1 MPRSVSGVYTLPN
14 PPVVTNTTIA
24 STDENTTRSD
34 IASEITNSLD
44 RSGRGGM
51 LAPLQLV
58 DGTPSLPGLTF
69 CTDVNTG
76 IYRIGADI
84 IGFAVGGVLSFTIA
98 AAGVTTP
105 SVLTPLV
112 DAGAAA
118 LELRG
123 TVGGG
128 TGQMLLTSGQGTGW
142 RIGPTSGN
150 INAELQIN
158 SSGSAVIGFIAFR
171 NAGTEVGLIYNIA
184 GAQYFD
190 CAGYHFR
197 SYVDASEQFEISP
210 TAAATS

>member
-69 CTDVNTG
+69 GTDVNTG
-76 IYRIGADI
+76 MYRITADT

-98 AAGVTTP
+98 AAGVTAP
-105 SVLTPLV
+105 SVLTSLV

-123 TVGGG
+123 TAGVAV
-128 TGQMLLTSGQGTGW
+128 QIVSVANIIASNANGW
-142 RIGPTSGN
+142 RIGAVSGN
-150 INAELQIN
+150 
-158 SSGSAVIGFIAFR
+158 V
-171 NAGTEVGLIYNIA
+171 
-184 GAQYFD
+184 
-190 CAGYHFR
+190 
-197 SYVDASEQFEISP
+197 
-210 TAAATS
+210 